1 MARHPRRSLKCI
13 PLCSL
18 RHHRLP
24 RSEEGPS
31 LRKGQM
37 KGHVMTQEMKG
48 MPSKGEFPVIKGGYT
63 PQPARDQAPPPSKDT
78 IQPSP
83 PGKATSFL

>member
-1 MARHPRRSLKCI
+1 
-13 PLCSL
+13 
-18 RHHRLP
+18 
-24 RSEEGPS
+24 
-31 LRKGQM
+31 
-37 KGHVMTQEMKG
+37 MTQEMKG